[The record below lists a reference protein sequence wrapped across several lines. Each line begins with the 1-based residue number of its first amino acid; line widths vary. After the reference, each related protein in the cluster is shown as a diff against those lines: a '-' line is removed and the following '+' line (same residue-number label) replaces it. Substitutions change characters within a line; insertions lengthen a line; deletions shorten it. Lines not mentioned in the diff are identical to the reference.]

1 MEDREDTVVGNSG
14 VRLSGGQAARLALA
28 RTLCHGKPVMIL
40 DDPFSALDRSTE
52 KQVFEHLKELSK
64 DRIVFLISHRLYL
77 FSEFDQVIWME
88 HGMGTCGT
96 HEKLMTENKQ
106 YAELYHAQV
115 AEKESD
121 GNENGGERRK
131 KQ

>member
-1 MEDREDTVVGNSG
+1 
-14 VRLSGGQAARLALA
+14 
-28 RTLCHGKPVMIL
+28 MIL

-77 FSEFDQVIWME
+77 FLEFDQVIWME
-88 HGMGTCGT
+88 HGTGTCST
-96 HEKLMTENKQ
+96 HEKLMAENKQ
-106 YAELYHAQV
+106 YAELYHAQA
-115 AEKESD
+115 AEKESANDAEEMQKKECGAENKASGEIRKNRRSSSD